1 MTVVID
7 KHAVLPM
14 INDVRDELEPKLFP
28 VTVINPP
35 KVGLTLDTRAT
46 KGESATSTEKKK

>member
-1 MTVVID
+1 MSVVID